1 MHDFVDSDRAIRLMQ
16 LLAPRYDFL
25 ALLGRGGSGL
35 VFEVDNRQLGR
46 REALKFLSQNL
57 GRDGRQR
64 FAHEARLMAGLD
76 HPHIVPIYAFGDD
89 EDCLWY
95 SMKLVEGP
103 TLASYLKGTQRPAA
117 LEVLQVAIPV
127 LEALAL
133 THGRGIIHRDI
144 KPANILLDPQ
154 AGALLTDFGVAKMEG
169 DPQTTETGMM
179 LGTPAY
185 VSPEQSLGK
194 KLDGRTD
201 LYALGVSL
209 YQMLTG
215 DLPFSGNSLAIF
227 IQRMQE
233 EAPALGT
240 VRPDVPKA
248 IVAVITRAMAREAED
263 RFASAEEMR
272 EAFVQAA
279 LGAGLDWTKPLA
291 VPEHAGPRRE
301 ALPEYFAPTAHAR
314 EDGSDAVTSRS
325 RVMAD
330 SSLPTAGR
338 TVEKKKS
345 WRIPVLVTVPIL
357 LLATWGVLRSRPKAE
372 APPLAASPAEEPIR
386 TAAPEPSAPAM
397 PPSQAVSAP
406 RKAAEAPPPR
416 RAVTPARLLDV
427 PRVSQSEGRP
437 CAGQSVPVE
446 VQVDEKGTVA
456 SARLLV
462 KVRAECV
469 ESALEAA
476 RACRFSPALAA
487 DGQPVVSTLAIA
499 VEL

>member
-1 MHDFVDSDRAIRLMQ
+1 MHDSVDSDRAVRLMQ
-16 LLAPRYDFL
+16 LLAARYDFL

-35 VFEVDNRQLGR
+35 VFEVENRQLGR
-46 REALKFLSQNL
+46 REALKFLSHNL

-64 FAHEARLMAGLD
+64 FTHEAKIMAGLD

-103 TLASYLKGTQRPAA
+103 TLGFYLKGTERPTAVEA
-117 LEVLQVAIPV
+117 LQVAIPV

-133 THGRGIIHRDI
+133 THSRGIIHRDI

-154 AGALLTDFGVAKMEG
+154 AGPLLTDFGVAKMEG
-169 DPQTTETGMM
+169 DPLKTETGMM
-179 LGTPAY
+179 MGTPAY

-215 DLPFSGNSLAIF
+215 NLPFSGNSLSIF
-227 IQRMQE
+227 IQRLQE
-233 EAPALGT
+233 EAPALRDL
-240 VRPDVPKA
+240 RPDVPEA
-248 IVAVITRAMAREAED
+248 VAAVITRAMEREAD
-263 RFASAEEMR
+263 QRFATAEEMR

-279 LGAGLDWTKPLA
+279 DGVGLDWTKPLV

-301 ALPEYFAPTAHAR
+301 ALPEYLSPTAHFLT
-314 EDGSDAVTSRS
+314 DGSDAETSRS

-330 SSLPTAGR
+330 SSLPTAGK
-338 TVEKKKS
+338 TVEKRKS
-345 WRIPVLVTVPIL
+345 WRVPALLMVSVLM
-357 LLATWGVLRSRPKAE
+357 LATWGVLRSWRKVEVPPMSPPRAAE
-372 APPLAASPAEEPIR
+372 VAR
-386 TAAPEPSAPAM
+386 TEPEPSVPVE
-397 PPSQAVSAP
+397 PSPRVVSAP
-406 RKAAEAPPPR
+406 RKEVEAPPPR

-427 PRVSQSEGRP
+427 PRVSQAEGRP
-437 CAGQSVPVE
+437 CAGQSITVE
-446 VQVDEKGTVA
+446 VQVDETGAVTA
-456 SARLLV
+456 ARLLV
-462 KVRAECV
+462 KVQSECADP
-469 ESALEAA
+469 ALKAA
-476 RACRFSPALAA
+476 RACRFNPALAA
-487 DGQPVVSTLAIA
+487 DGQPVASTLAIA

>member
-1 MHDFVDSDRAIRLMQ
+1 MHEFVDSDRAVRLMQ
-16 LLAPRYDFL
+16 LLAARYDFL

-35 VFEVDNRQLGR
+35 VFEVENRQLGR

-64 FAHEARLMAGLD
+64 FAHEAKLMAGLD

-89 EDCLWY
+89 GGCLWY

-103 TLASYLKGTQRPAA
+103 TLASYLKGNARLTAV
-117 LEVLQVAIPV
+117 EVLQVAIPV

-154 AGALLTDFGVAKMEG
+154 AGPLLTDFGVAKMEG
-169 DPQTTETGMM
+169 DPLTTETGMM

-227 IQRMQE
+227 IQRLQE
-233 EAPALGT
+233 EAPALPAL
-240 VRPDVPKA
+240 RPDVPEA
-248 IVAVITRAMAREAED
+248 ILAVITRAMQREAGD
-263 RFASAEEMR
+263 RFARAEDMR

-279 LGAGLDWTKPLA
+279 RGAGLDWTRPFA
-291 VPEHAGPRRE
+291 VPEHTGPRRE
-301 ALPEYFAPTAHAR
+301 ALPEYFAPTSHSRA
-314 EDGSDAVTSRS
+314 DGSDAVTSRS

-330 SSLPTAGR
+330 SSLPTAGK
-338 TVEKKKS
+338 TVEKRKS
-345 WRIPVLVTVPIL
+345 WWVPVLVLVPVL
-357 LLATWGVLRSRPKAE
+357 LLGTWGVLRSRRKAEVPPLSAPRAEELARKEPRPSAPLVPGPRIVSTPRKEAE
-372 APPLAASPAEEPIR
+372 APPS
-386 TAAPEPSAPAM
+386 
-397 PPSQAVSAP
+397 
-406 RKAAEAPPPR
+406 R
-416 RAVTPARLLDV
+416 RAVTPARLLEV
-427 PRVSQSEGRP
+427 PRVSQVEGRP
-437 CAGQSVPVE
+437 CGGQSVTVE
-446 VQVDEKGTVA
+446 VQVDETGAVTA
-456 SARLLV
+456 ARLLL
-462 KVRAECV
+462 KVQPECADP
-469 ESALEAA
+469 ALKAA
-476 RACRFSPALAA
+476 RACRFTPALAA
-487 DGQPVVSTLAIA
+487 DGQPVASTLAIA